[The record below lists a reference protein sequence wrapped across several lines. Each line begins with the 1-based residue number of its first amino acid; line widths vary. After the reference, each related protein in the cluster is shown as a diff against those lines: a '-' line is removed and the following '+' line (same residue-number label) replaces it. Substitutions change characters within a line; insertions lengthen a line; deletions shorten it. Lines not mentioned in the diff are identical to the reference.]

1 MENINLQAFLALV
14 RAGLWE
20 DVNLD
25 LNLDLNLLET
35 FGTSDQGRANG
46 KVDWEKV
53 YQLATEQSVLG
64 LVLAGIERYK
74 NLNLDLNLDDN
85 IDEKGG
91 DSQLGLRSTL
101 RLELPSQ
108 MLLLQWIGEVQILEQ
123 QNREMN
129 RFIEELIQGLRN
141 ADIYTLLVKGQGI
154 AQCYER
160 PLWRA
165 SGDVDLYLSETNYKR
180 AQVFLTPKAQSVDE
194 ELHGEQHIA
203 MHINQWVVELHGG
216 MPTRLISRIDKGLE
230 KIQNNLFCGGE
241 VRSWHNGGTVVFLPS
256 PDNDVLLVFTHILKH
271 FYRGGIGLRQIC
283 DWCRLLWKYKDSLN
297 YGLLEKRIRE
307 MGLMSEWKAFWA
319 LAVEFLGM
327 PVEAMPMFN
336 DNLNHDLNINDKLR
350 RKAELILEF
359 VMETGNFGYNRDS
372 SYYEKRP
379 YFIRKAISLR
389 QHTLDG
395 IHHFKVFPLDSL
407 RIWCRM
413 LRSGIKAAFE
423 RR

>member
-1 MENINLQAFLALV
+1 MENINIQAFLALV

-25 LNLDLNLLET
+25 LDLNDNLNVLET

-64 LVLAGIERYK
+64 LVLAGVERYK
-74 NLNLDLNLDDN
+74 NLNLDLNLN
-85 IDEKGG
+85 QE
-91 DSQLGLRSTL
+91 
-101 RLELPSQ
+101 
-108 MLLLQWIGEVQILEQ
+108 LLLQWIGEVQIQEQ

-180 AQVFLTPKAQSVDE
+180 AQEFLTPKAQSVDA

-203 MHINQWVVELHGG
+203 MHIDQWVVELHGA

-230 KIQNNLFCGGE
+230 KVQNNLFCGGE

-283 DWCRLLWKYKDSLN
+283 DWCRLLWTYRSELDLR
-297 YGLLEKRIRE
+297 LLESRIKE
-307 MGLMSEWKAFWA
+307 MGLMSEWKAFAA
-319 LAVEFLGM
+319 LAVEHLGM
-327 PVEAMPMFN
+327 PVDAMPMFN
-336 DNLNHDLNINDKLR
+336 DNLNHDLDLNDKLR

-379 YFIRKAISLR
+379 YVIRKAISLR

-413 LRSGIKAAFE
+413 LRSGIKAVID

>member
-1 MENINLQAFLALV
+1 MENINIQAFLALV
-14 RAGLWE
+14 RVGLWE

-25 LNLDLNLLET
+25 LNDSLNL
-35 FGTSDQGRANG
+35 NG

-74 NLNLDLNLDDN
+74 NLNENANHNHNESDN
-85 IDEKGG
+85 HDYNNNGG

-203 MHINQWVVELHGG
+203 MHINQWVVELHGA

-230 KIQNNLFCGGE
+230 KVQNNLFCGGE
-241 VRSWHNGGTVVFLPS
+241 VRSWQNGHTIVFLPS
-256 PDNDVLLVFTHILKH
+256 PDNDVLIVFTHILKH

-283 DWCRLLWKYKDSLN
+283 GWCRLLWTYRSVLN
-297 YGLLEKRIRE
+297 LRLLEARVRE
-307 MGLMSEWKAFWA
+307 MGLMSEWKAFGT
-319 LAVEFLGM
+319 LAIEYLGM
-327 PVEAMPMFN
+327 PVEAMPMLS
-336 DNLNHDLNINDKLR
+336 NLNANLNDKLR

-359 VMETGNFGYNRDS
+359 VMETGNFGYNRDT

-379 YFIRKAISLR
+379 YVIRKAISLR
-389 QHTLDG
+389 QHTSDG

-413 LRSGIKAAFE
+413 LRSGIMAAIE

>member
-1 MENINLQAFLALV
+1 MKKDKNTEAFLALV
-14 RAGLWE
+14 KAGLWE

-25 LNLDLNLLET
+25 LDLNDNLNLLET

-64 LVLAGIERYK
+64 LVLAGVERYK
-74 NLNLDLNLDDN
+74 NLNLDLNLN
-85 IDEKGG
+85 QE
-91 DSQLGLRSTL
+91 
-101 RLELPSQ
+101 
-108 MLLLQWIGEVQILEQ
+108 LLLQWIGEVQILEQ

-129 RFIEELIQGLRN
+129 RFIEGLIQGLRN

-165 SGDVDLYLSETNYKR
+165 SGDVDFYLSETNYKR
-180 AQVFLTPKAQSVDE
+180 AQEFLTPNAQSVDA

-203 MHINQWVVELHGG
+203 MHIDQWVVELHGA

-230 KIQNNLFCGGE
+230 KVQNNLFCGGE

-283 DWCRLLWKYKDSLN
+283 DWCRLLWTYKDSLN

-307 MGLMSEWKAFWA
+307 MGLMSEWKAFGA

-359 VMETGNFGYNRDS
+359 VMETGNFGYNRDT
-372 SYYEKRP
+372 SYYEKRS
-379 YFIRKAISLR
+379 YLVSKAISLR
-389 QHTLDG
+389 QHTIDG

-413 LRSGIKAAFE
+413 LRSGIKAVID

>member
-1 MENINLQAFLALV
+1 MENINIQAFLALV

-20 DVNLD
+20 DVNLN
-25 LNLDLNLLET
+25 LNDSLNLLET

-46 KVDWEKV
+46 KVDWKKV

-64 LVLAGIERYK
+64 LVLAGIERSK
-74 NLNLDLNLDDN
+74 NANIDLNLN
-85 IDEKGG
+85 QE
-91 DSQLGLRSTL
+91 
-101 RLELPSQ
+101 E
-108 MLLLQWIGEVQILEQ
+108 LLQWIGEVQILEQ

-180 AQVFLTPKAQSVDE
+180 ARVFLTPKAQNVDE

-203 MHINQWVVELHGG
+203 MHINQRVVELHGG

-241 VRSWHNGGTVVFLPS
+241 VRSWQNGHTIVFLPS
-256 PDNDVLLVFTHILKH
+256 SDNDVLILFTHILKH

>member
-1 MENINLQAFLALV
+1 MENINIQAFLALV

-20 DVNLD
+20 DVNLN
-25 LNLDLNLLET
+25 LNDSLNLLET

-46 KVDWEKV
+46 KVDWKKV

-64 LVLAGIERYK
+64 LVLAGIERSK
-74 NLNLDLNLDDN
+74 NANIDLNLN
-85 IDEKGG
+85 QE
-91 DSQLGLRSTL
+91 
-101 RLELPSQ
+101 E
-108 MLLLQWIGEVQILEQ
+108 LLQWIGEVQILEQ

-180 AQVFLTPKAQSVDE
+180 ARVFLTPKAQNVDE

-241 VRSWHNGGTVVFLPS
+241 VRSWQNGHTIVFLPS
-256 PDNDVLLVFTHILKH
+256 SDNDVLILFTHILKH